1 MQQSGNWRWTG
12 GHRHAGTHRRLLAA
26 TVGLLVAVVPTAL
39 GSLAAGQA
47 GAETASTGSVSA
59 FGDAIPYGAPTGSGL
74 NAPVVGVVSTPDGKG
89 YWLVGADGG
98 VFTYGDAGFYGSE
111 GGSNV
116 LIPFV
121 GIAPTP
127 DGRGY
132 WIAGD
137 FGNVYPFGDAPDE
150 VSLGVTPAAP
160 VAGIAA
166 TPTGVGYWL
175 VGADGGV
182 FSFGDAAFYGSMGG
196 KPLNAPMVGM
206 ASTPDGR
213 GYWLVAADGGVF
225 SFGDAAFYGSMGGKP
240 LNAPMVGMASTPDGR
255 GYWLVAADG
264 GVFSFGDAAFYGS
277 MGAAPPSSRMPV
289 VGMAVRPDGAG
300 YWLTNTDKALSPPTS
315 VPSVLDQCTN
325 PTSGPAVKPSA
336 IVLACGDGND
346 SLINLTWSSWT
357 PTTATATGDYTD
369 NTCTPDCANG
379 TFVSAP
385 TTVRLRYPMETS
397 AGREFAQISYT
408 VANSSAPGGL
418 STVTSVAPT
427 SPG

>member
-1 MQQSGNWRWTG
+1 MRASMQQSGNWRWTG

-225 SFGDAAFYGSMGGKP
+225 SFGDAS
-240 LNAPMVGMASTPDGR
+240 
-255 GYWLVAADG
+255 
-264 GVFSFGDAAFYGS
+264 FYGS

>member
-1 MQQSGNWRWTG
+1 MRASMQQSGNWRWTG

-225 SFGDAAFYGSMGGKP
+225 SFGDAAFYGSMG
-240 LNAPMVGMASTPDGR
+240 
-255 GYWLVAADG
+255 
-264 GVFSFGDAAFYGS
+264 
-277 MGAAPPSSRMPV
+277 AAPPSSRMPV